1 MWLDSVFS
9 KFGQPDLLGVSFAVA
24 SFQSVHR
31 CKSTR
36 RAIGKACGM
45 LWWLE
50 MRWEES
56 GLWEGAYLLWWDILM
71 SFGPWRLKPTSVT
84 ALPLVK
90 RTRAQETTHLS
101 YMTRLGMGGTHHRK
115 NRGSHVFI
123 PGMGERQIS
132 KMDSGR
138 TEMGAL
144 RGPKYSWHA
153 LESGCNSFPHFSE
166 AVSQR
171 NVSFYI
177 L

>member
-9 KFGQPDLLGVSFAVA
+9 KFRQPDLLGVSFAMA
-24 SFQSVHR
+24 SFRSVR
-31 CKSTR
+31 QCKSTR
-36 RAIGKACGM
+36 RAVGKPSGM

-50 MRWEES
+50 IGWEES
-56 GLWEGAYLLWWDILM
+56 GVVGGSVSIMADVMI
-71 SFGPWRLKPTSVT
+71 SFGPWYLKPTLVT

-101 YMTRLGMGGTHHRK
+101 SMTRPWEGCTYHRK
-115 NRGSHVFI
+115 NRGRHVFVS
-123 PGMGERQIS
+123 GVGERQIS

-138 TEMGAL
+138 TEMGTL
-144 RGPKYSWHA
+144 RGPKYSWYA
-153 LESGCNSFPHFSE
+153 LESGCNSFPHFSG